1 VYRLER
7 SRSLL
12 FRRIFIVVSTILIF
26 ILAYRIVTVIL
37 SYLYLENVVNTLELL
52 YIPSLSIVLC
62 ICTASIIE
70 EICILYLDKAKLVSM
85 LGYICD
91 ILYSISFIIPIFLIP
106 DKLFSKLGLQSLKL
120 YIIPLVCG
128 IAISSIVYSR
138 SVISSRDV
146 KCVKYLIATIL
157 LASTIPLIVYFVDK
171 IVNLSYRDV
180 VFISSFISIPCL
192 SYFGEK
198 YGDRRRVIYS
208 IVFIVFM
215 LLLLLIYFIY
225 ARPYIYNIVISRSH
239 NVNVMNFIDAGLI
252 SLIVLISL
260 ASIYAI
266 SGKIESPLLVEIAN
280 PYEVIRSITLDYVGE
295 KVVSRFL
302 DFVRSGDKK
311 HLICSLVE
319 LFSFDN
325 YNVEILEKVVDII
338 MKYEDLKVP
347 TLASRWHVV
356 AIGYRNVSR
365 RIALLYAIVNIV
377 KGREVDVE
385 HIEEIS
391 KKVFRDIPSIFIPGL
406 VPYMSMLLIPCLV
419 LLAIFY
425 KISIVLYLIP
435 LLTGLM
441 VLFSDLPVL
450 LRRCVVRDFIDMYKS
465 LKILK

>member
-1 VYRLER
+1 
-7 SRSLL
+7 
-12 FRRIFIVVSTILIF
+12 
-26 ILAYRIVTVIL
+26 
-37 SYLYLENVVNTLELL
+37 
-52 YIPSLSIVLC
+52 
-62 ICTASIIE
+62 
-70 EICILYLDKAKLVSM
+70 M
-85 LGYICD
+85 
-91 ILYSISFIIPIFLIP
+91 
-106 DKLFSKLGLQSLKL
+106 
-120 YIIPLVCG
+120 
-128 IAISSIVYSR
+128 
-138 SVISSRDV
+138 
-146 KCVKYLIATIL
+146 
-157 LASTIPLIVYFVDK
+157 LASTIPLIVYFVNK

-180 VFISSFISIPCL
+180 AFISSFISIPCL

-198 YGDRRRVIYS
+198 YSDRRRVIYS

-215 LLLLLIYFIY
+215 LLLLLIYFTY

-239 NVNVMNFIDAGLI
+239 NVNVMNFIDAGII

-302 DFVRSGDKK
+302 DFIRSGDKK

-325 YNVEILEKVVDII
+325 YNVEILEKAVDII

-356 AIGYRNVSR
+356 AIGYTNVSR

-377 KGREVDVE
+377 KGREVDIK

-406 VPYMSMLLIPCLV
+406 APYMSMLLIPCLV

-435 LLTGLM
+435 LLTGLI

-450 LRRCVVRDFIDMYKS
+450 LRRCVVRDFADMYKS